1 MNFLPAGFSDYIA
14 DGCDRCAFIR
24 SYLAERGVESVVMPV
39 AGKNH
44 VYVKFPTSQY
54 NPQFRIKTVIAHYD
68 RTLGSPGANDNSA
81 ANFSLMD
88 WASRLQ
94 SRIDFHNVRLLFSDG
109 EEFAS
114 GGVAC
119 QGAFSLASLFKRLGI
134 TNDDVY
140 VFDCMGRGT
149 IPILRKTILPLSVSY
164 GFRMRFAALEDRAEN
179 LLRRSAS
186 RRWLT
191 LPFAYS
197 DNAGFIACGIPAVA
211 VTMLP
216 EDEADT
222 YLSSLIKE
230 KTLENYIVN
239 HTVDA
244 KSDAEAKEKLLKL
257 QSMIPRTWR
266 LINTKDDTEWTLTPE
281 SFAVFSSILDALA
294 DEKTL
299 VS

>member
-1 MNFLPAGFSDYIA
+1 MHFLPAGFSDYIA
-14 DGCDRCAFIR
+14 DGCDRCAFIG
-24 SYLAERGVESVVMPV
+24 SYLAEHGVESVVMPV

-68 RTLGSPGANDNSA
+68 RSLGSPGANDNSA
-81 ANFSLMD
+81 ANFCLMD

-94 SRIDFHNVRLLFSDG
+94 SRSDFHNVRLLFSDG

-114 GGVAC
+114 GSVAC

-149 IPILRKTILPLSVSY
+149 IPILRKTILPLAVPY
-164 GFRMRFAALEDRAEN
+164 ELRTRFAALEDRAES
-179 LLRRSAS
+179 LLRRTS

-216 EDEADT
+216 EDEADA
-222 YLSSLIKE
+222 YLASLIKE
-230 KTLENYIVN
+230 KSLENYIVN

-244 KSDAEAKEKLLKL
+244 ESGEESKEKLLKL
-257 QSMIPRTWR
+257 QSMVPLTWK
-266 LINTKDDTEWTLTPE
+266 LINTKNDTERTLTPE
-281 SFAVFSSILDALA
+281 SFTVFASILDALA

>member
-1 MNFLPAGFSDYIA
+1 MNFLPAGFSEYIA

-24 SYLAERGVESVVMPV
+24 SYLRERSVESIVMPV

-68 RTLGSPGANDNSA
+68 RTPGSPGANDNSA
-81 ANFSLMD
+81 ANFCLMD
-88 WASRLQ
+88 WAERLQ
-94 SRIDFHNVRLLFSDG
+94 NRSDFHNVRLLFSDG

-149 IPILRKTILPLSVSY
+149 IPILRKTILPLAAPYSL
-164 GFRMRFAALEDRAEN
+164 RTRFAALEDRAEE

-197 DNAGFIACGIPAVA
+197 DGGNAARDKTRIVA
-211 VTMLP
+211 VCERKHKP
-216 EDEADT
+216 
-222 YLSSLIKE
+222 S
-230 KTLENYIVN
+230 
-239 HTVDA
+239 
-244 KSDAEAKEKLLKL
+244 
-257 QSMIPRTWR
+257 PRSPTQQR
-266 LINTKDDTEWTLTPE
+266 
-281 SFAVFSSILDALA
+281 FRAVFERGKARS
-294 DEKTL
+294 KL
-299 VS
+299 VRYGER